1 MVFKVGDKVK
11 HILGGGEMVV
21 IDVRSDGSYR
31 VLCRRYNEK
40 KDDFETKSFKEEEL
54 DLVKRKGGEHLT

>member
-1 MVFKVGDKVK
+1 MAFKVGDKVK
-11 HILGGGEMVV
+11 HVLGGGEMVV

-40 KDDFETKSFKEEEL
+40 KDDFETKSFKQEEL
-54 DLVKRKGGEHLT
+54 DLVESKGEKYLT